1 MSPTPPAGEYTI
13 RHLCTG
19 RGPSLQNSTQL
30 RSLSDETR
38 EKNAVGPASDAEQAL
53 LFNVDSWSDCADY
66 AAPILTA
73 LTEEKHDNRDR
84 NSLVPRRIL
93 PAKGADA
100 RRDSAC
106 ARDLGNRSGFPLSS
120 VTT

>member
-1 MSPTPPAGEYTI
+1 MKLVK
-13 RHLCTG
+13 R
-19 RGPSLQNSTQL
+19 
-30 RSLSDETR
+30 
-38 EKNAVGPASDAEQAL
+38 NAVGPASDAEQAL
-53 LFNVDSWSDCADY
+53 LFNVDSWSDCAAY

-73 LTEEKHDNRDR
+73 LTEEKYHNRDR

-100 RRDSAC
+100 RCDSAC

-120 VTT
+120 VTTVSYD